1 MSNVKKG
8 LFYFFVI
15 ICFVLIIF
23 AIIERIGTEKE
34 LTTAIDKLQS
44 AEIRVNNITEQF
56 EQAGRIID
64 KLREADKQAEIAYSK
79 LEENY
84 RQLED
89 TNRKQEE
96 IYRKFREA
104 NKIDSAAIKRIEG
117 LIKAGENITREILD
131 KLND

>member
-1 MSNVKKG
+1 MNVKKG

-15 ICFVLIIF
+15 ISFAFAIF
-23 AIIERIGTEKE
+23 AVFDRIGTDRE
-34 LTTAIDKLQS
+34 LTETIEKLQS
-44 AEIRVNNITEQF
+44 AEIRVDNITEQF
-56 EQAGRIID
+56 NQAGKIID

-104 NKIDSAAIKRIEG
+104 NKIDSAAIKRIES

-131 KLND
+131 KFDD